1 MILFILTISHNLDH
15 NQKRMQSGGYFII
28 LGNNDL
34 FTWQCLKNKNEN
46 FKNHYNTEKRKS
58 SMKC

>member
-34 FTWQCLKNKNEN
+34 L
-46 FKNHYNTEKRKS
+46 FKMLRI
-58 SMKC
+58 